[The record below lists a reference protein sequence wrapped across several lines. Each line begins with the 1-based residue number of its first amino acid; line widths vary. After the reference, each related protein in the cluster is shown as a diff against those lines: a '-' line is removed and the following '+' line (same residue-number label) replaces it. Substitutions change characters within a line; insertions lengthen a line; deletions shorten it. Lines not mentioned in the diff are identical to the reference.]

1 MIIIQHMIILQR
13 EKNLKMF
20 VVFPTEK
27 VVVNGY
33 LIRFV
38 LTFSSP
44 LLCVSFDS
52 LSLYICFILFFF
64 RPSAAVLQ
72 QFRNISLPL
81 IAYSVSVM
89 GWLASFRAR
98 TLNIPR
104 EMCEYLVE

>member
-44 LLCVSFDS
+44 FLSVPFSVFRLIRCRCTYASVFFSAICCGPAAISKQLFVGDCV
-52 LSLYICFILFFF
+52 
-64 RPSAAVLQ
+64 
-72 QFRNISLPL
+72 
-81 IAYSVSVM
+81 
-89 GWLASFRAR
+89 
-98 TLNIPR
+98 
-104 EMCEYLVE
+104 